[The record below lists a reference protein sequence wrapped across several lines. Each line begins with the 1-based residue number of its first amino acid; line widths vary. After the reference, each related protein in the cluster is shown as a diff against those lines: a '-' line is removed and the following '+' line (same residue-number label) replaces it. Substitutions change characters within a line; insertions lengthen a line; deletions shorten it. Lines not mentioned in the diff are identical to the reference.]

1 MPSAENGLLEIES
14 GQTSFP
20 MQALDDSGDHKEFE
34 SDASLFSGKSGYEP
48 DVRPNG
54 LVTGGAVSVASSGSN
69 NVVDVAALTCYL
81 AGVLETVAAD
91 TDVSITR
98 AATDVSKIC
107 SITVNSS
114 GAIAVVEGTD
124 GSDSSLSE
132 TRAAAGGPPLIPV
145 DSIEIAQVRMT
156 GNTAAPIASS
166 EIFSVPG
173 LHLERYDYPL
183 YQQVN
188 QEGKVKFLS
197 ALPTIHTGNVSKKV
211 YASYAEPI
219 FAELPDSADFVPPDE
234 SYTVNS
240 QQVYG
245 RTIGSSSKSLGQGS
259 FVAYGR
265 DNVTDTVVK
274 LKGENLWFRYY
285 PDRNKLPHTLCQGT
299 LGISRSN
306 PAGDNIS
313 ASCTISAETAALD
326 KES

>member
-20 MQALDDSGDHKEFE
+20 MQALDDSGDRTVFE

-54 LVTGGAVSVASSGSN
+54 LITGGAVTPASSGSN

-81 AGVLETVAAD
+81 AGVLTSVAAD
-91 TDVSITR
+91 TDVTIAR

-107 SITVNSS
+107 SITIDNAGTV
-114 GAIAVVEGTD
+114 AVVEGTD
-124 GSDSSLSE
+124 GASSALSE
-132 TRAAAGGPPLIPV
+132 TRGAAGGPPLIPV

-156 GNTAAPIASS
+156 GNTAAPIEAS
-166 EIFSVPG
+166 EIKAVPG
-173 LHLERYDYPL
+173 LHLEKYDYPIH
-183 YQQVN
+183 QVVN

-197 ALPTIHTGNVSKKV
+197 ALPAIHTGNVGKQV
-211 YASYAEPI
+211 FASYAEPI
-219 FAELPDSADFVPPDE
+219 FAEIPDSADFVPPDE

-245 RTIGSSSKSLGQGS
+245 RAIGSSSKSLGQGS
-259 FVAYGR
+259 FVTYTK
-265 DNVTDTVVK
+265 DNITDTVVK

-285 PDRNKLPHTLCQGT
+285 PDRNKLPHTLCQGK
-299 LGISRSN
+299 LGVSRSN
-306 PAGDNIS
+306 PAGSNIT
-313 ASCTISAETAALD
+313 ASCTISSEVAAVD
-326 KES
+326 KEA